1 MTKTIEDV
9 KKHVGRLVLDK
20 GLSFNSLS
28 INLGKNPSYL
38 QKFVKEASPKRL
50 DEDFRRKL
58 AKILDV
64 PEQELTDL
72 NVNNSFVSPMLKTR
86 HDIINLDM
94 LDVTACCGT
103 GAENAVEPVIGT
115 WQMPVADYNAMSLT
129 SPENIKIIKATG
141 DSMSPLIQDGDYVF
155 VDISSQNIGSD
166 GVYVLRLPTG
176 LSIKRIQNGLNG
188 DVIVR
193 SDNPLYE
200 PLTAKLGEIKILGRV
215 VRIFNQRKI

>member
-64 PEQELTDL
+64 PEQ
-72 NVNNSFVSPMLKTR
+72 K
-86 HDIINLDM
+86 
-94 LDVTACCGT
+94 
-103 GAENAVEPVIGT
+103 
-115 WQMPVADYNAMSLT
+115 Y
-129 SPENIKIIKATG
+129 
-141 DSMSPLIQDGDYVF
+141 SMF
-155 VDISSQNIGSD
+155 
-166 GVYVLRLPTG
+166 
-176 LSIKRIQNGLNG
+176 LSK
-188 DVIVR
+188 
-193 SDNPLYE
+193 S
-200 PLTAKLGEIKILGRV
+200 
-215 VRIFNQRKI
+215 